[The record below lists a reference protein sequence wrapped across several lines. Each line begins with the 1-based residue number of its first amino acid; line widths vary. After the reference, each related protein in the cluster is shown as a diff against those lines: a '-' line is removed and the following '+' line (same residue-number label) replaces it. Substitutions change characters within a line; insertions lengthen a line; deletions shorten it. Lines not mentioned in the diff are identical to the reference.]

1 MRPDIVSAL
10 YYLNLGLIQRENGLY
25 SFVDLNTGEWY
36 EKMTIYYVEFL
47 LRKWN
52 YKRKLRNC

>member
-10 YYLNLGLIQRENGLY
+10 YYFDLCLIQRENGLY

-36 EKMTIYYVEFL
+36 EKMTI
-47 LRKWN
+47 
-52 YKRKLRNC
+52 